1 MKKYDL
7 LREYYKIRL
16 DYQSNEIAEFD
27 NIDGRITFSR
37 STELGLMIIDSLLM
51 LLSLSFFI
59 LLFPPSGSDRICSF
73 YCIRTALGLGLFL
86 SLATFV
92 CRCAPI
98 PPSPISTSLL
108 RQSFKTYDMR

>member
-59 LLFPPSGSDRICSF
+59 LIFQPSGSDRISLCSYSSF
-73 YCIRTALGLGLFL
+73 SYFD
-86 SLATFV
+86 F
-92 CRCAPI
+92 APA
-98 PPSPISTSLL
+98 PE
-108 RQSFKTYDMR
+108 F